1 MNFKA
6 NMAMTSIVTNP
17 VIKADAPVND
27 DTLNLVARIPTQ
39 QLLHII
45 EAEFFTKLRDKDMM
59 RIAVL
64 LAQKGYQEGG
74 CAIGGVVR
82 DNVTGMILGKGHNRH
97 IQNNLLYWHGETD
110 AYNDAFIHCNPDFS
124 KATAFTTLTP
134 CSVCTALTFS
144 HSFSRIVIGNRL
156 DGANAENEEL
166 LRSKGV
172 KVDVL
177 EDPLGIAI
185 YAKYAAEKPEQDTR
199 DWQGQAGVVRAGLMG
214 HDCAVRKSS

>member
-1 MNFKA
+1 
-6 NMAMTSIVTNP
+6 MTSITTKP
-17 VIKADAPVND
+17 VILANAPVND
-27 DTLNLVARIPTQ
+27 DTLNLVARIPTD
-39 QLLHII
+39 QLLHIV
-45 EAEFFTKLRDKDMM
+45 EAGFITKLTDRDMM

-82 DNVTGMILGKGHNRH
+82 DNETALILGKGHNRH

-110 AYNDAFIHCNPDFS
+110 AYNDAYVLSNPDFS

-156 DGANAENEEL
+156 DGANAENEAL
-166 LRSKGV
+166 LQSKGV
-172 KVDVL
+172 KVDIL
-177 EDPLGIAI
+177 EDELGKAL
-185 YAKYAAEKPEQDTR
+185 YAKYTAEKPEQDMR
-199 DWQGQAGVVRAGLMG
+199 DWQGQAGVVRAGLVG
-214 HDCAVRKSS
+214 HDCAAHK